1 MATRAIP
8 VPDIGDFKNIPVIE
22 IFVKPGDV
30 VTKDAALV
38 TLESDKAT
46 VEVPSPEPGTIKE
59 LKVKI
64 GDRVSQGSVI
74 LVLEVVE
81 GAAAAA
87 AGAQAETS
95 APNQNDRTDQTTNE
109 KAAQAPA
116 PAAPEK
122 KPASPGGQ
130 ATEAKPGAAPAVA
143 PGTGAAQHPD
153 ATFHAEVLVLG
164 SGPGGYTAAFRA
176 ADLGKKVV
184 LVERY
189 PRIGGVCLN
198 VGCIPSKALLH
209 AAKVITDAEEGDHFG
224 LSFGK
229 PKIDLDGL
237 RKFKDGVVNKLTGGL
252 GALAKA
258 RKVTVVEG
266 RGQLASPHLLAV
278 ETKDGIKTVSFD
290 YCIIAAGS
298 QSARIPGF
306 PYDDKRLMDST
317 GALELAEVP
326 RRLLII
332 GGGIIGLEMATVYD
346 ALGSKVTVVEF
357 LDRLIAAA
365 DPDIVRPLSR
375 RIEKRYEKIMLKTK
389 VSRLEALPEG
399 MRATFESADGKSP
412 APAPE
417 VYDRVLL
424 AVGRRPNGKN
434 IAADKAGVN
443 VDERGFVPVDNQ
455 MRTNVPHIFAIGDIV
470 GEPMLAHKATHE
482 AKLAAEVIAGMSHH
496 VWDART
502 IPSVA
507 YTDPEVAWMGLTE
520 TEAKAKGVEYDKA
533 VFNWGASG
541 RALGMGREEGLTK
554 MLFAKDSKKVLGA
567 GIVGINAGEL
577 IAETVLALE
586 MGADA
591 EDLSLTIHAHPTLS
605 ETIFFA
611 AEIADGTIT
620 DLLPQKR

>member
-1 MATRAIP
+1 MATREIP

-30 VTKDAALV
+30 VAKDTALV

-46 VEVPSPEPGTIKE
+46 VEVPSPQPGTVKE

-64 GDRVSQGSVI
+64 GDRVSKGSVI
-74 LVLEVVE
+74 LVLDVVE
-81 GAAAAA
+81 GAAASAPAPKPENSTPAKPDQKADKKESLPAPSGAPKPAPAHA
-87 AGAQAETS
+87 AGATS
-95 APNQNDRTDQTTNE
+95 
-109 KAAQAPA
+109 
-116 PAAPEK
+116 
-122 KPASPGGQ
+122 
-130 ATEAKPGAAPAVA
+130 APAVA
-143 PGTGAAQHPD
+143 PGTGAAKHPD
-153 ATFHAEVLVLG
+153 ATFHADVLVLG

-176 ADLGKKVV
+176 ADLGQKVV

-209 AAKVITDAEEGDHFG
+209 AAKVITDAEEGSHLG

-229 PKIDLDGL
+229 PKIDLEGL
-237 RKFKDGVVNKLTGGL
+237 RKFKDGVVTKLTGGL

-266 RGQLASPHLLAV
+266 RGQFASPHLLAV
-278 ETKDGIKTVSFD
+278 ETKEGMKTVSFD
-290 YCIIAAGS
+290 HAIIAAGS

-306 PYDDKRLMDST
+306 PYEDKRLMDST
-317 GALELAEVP
+317 GALELSEVP
-326 RRLLII
+326 KRLLII

-346 ALGSKVTVVEF
+346 ALGAKVTVVEF

-375 RIEKRYEKIMLKTK
+375 RIEKRYEKILLKTK
-389 VSRLEALPEG
+389 VTKLEALAEG
-399 MRATFESADGKSP
+399 MRATFESADRTSP

-417 VYDRVLL
+417 VFDRVLL
-424 AVGRRPNGKN
+424 AVGRRPNGRN

-443 VDERGFVPVDNQ
+443 VNDRGFIPVDNQ

-496 VWDART
+496 AWEART

-520 TEAKAKGVEYDKA
+520 TEAKAKGIEYDRA

-554 MLFAKDSKKVLGA
+554 VLFSKETKQVLGA

-605 ETIFFA
+605 ETVFFA

-620 DLLPQKR
+620 DLLPTKQR

>member
-1 MATRAIP
+1 MATREIP

-22 IFVKPGDV
+22 IMVKPGDV
-30 VTKDAALV
+30 VAKDTPLV

-46 VEVPSPEPGTIKE
+46 VEVPSPQPGTVKE
-59 LKVKI
+59 LKVKL

-74 LVLEVVE
+74 VLLDVAE
-81 GAAAAA
+81 GAPAAAPAGKAENGAPGKPEQKSPSPVAPSA
-87 AGAQAETS
+87 AA
-95 APNQNDRTDQTTNE
+95 
-109 KAAQAPA
+109 KPA
-116 PAAPEK
+116 PAQPPHA
-122 KPASPGGQ
+122 AG
-130 ATEAKPGAAPAVA
+130 APAVA
-143 PGTGAAQHPD
+143 PGTGAAKHPD
-153 ATFHAEVLVLG
+153 ANFHADVLVLG

-176 ADLGKKVV
+176 ADLGKNVV

-189 PRIGGVCLN
+189 PRLGGVCLN

-209 AAKVITDAEEGDHFG
+209 AAKVITDAEEGSHLG

-229 PKIDLDGL
+229 PKIDLEGL
-237 RKFKDGVVNKLTGGL
+237 RKFKDGVVNKLTSGL
-252 GALAKA
+252 AGLAKA
-258 RKVTVVEG
+258 RKVTTVEG
-266 RGQLASPHLLAV
+266 RGQFASPHLLAV

-290 YCIIAAGS
+290 HCIIAAGS

-317 GALELAEVP
+317 GALELSEVP
-326 RRLLII
+326 KRLLII

-365 DPDIVRPLSR
+365 DPDLVRPLAR

-389 VSRLEALPEG
+389 VSKLEALPEG
-399 MRATFESADGKSP
+399 MRATFESADGTSP
-412 APAPE
+412 APAPA

-443 VDERGFVPVDNQ
+443 VNDRGFIAVDNQ

-470 GEPMLAHKATHE
+470 GDPMLAHKATHE

-496 VWDART
+496 AWEART

-520 TEAKAKGVEYDKA
+520 IEAKVKGIEYDKA

-554 MLFAKDSKKVLGA
+554 VLFSKETKQVLGA

-605 ETIFFA
+605 ETIYFS

-620 DLLPQKR
+620 DLLPAKR